1 VILVVDDDVSMR
13 LKLHHILTDAGQDVV
28 LADDG
33 IAALSALSEQ
43 EFDLVFLD
51 VMMPGLN
58 GLECLRILG
67 RSFPSLKV
75 CMLTSLQEQDLLS
88 QLSRYGAADCLAKP
102 IDPQRVLLKLD
113 KLCALPA

>member
-1 VILVVDDDVSMR
+1 VILVVDDDISMR
-13 LKLHHILTDAGQDVV
+13 RKLQQILTDAGLDVV

-33 IAALSALSEQ
+33 IEALSALSEQ

-67 RSFPSLKV
+67 RSFPRLKV
-75 CMLTSLQEQDLLS
+75 CMLTSLQEQDLLTR
-88 QLSRYGAADCLAKP
+88 LSGYGAADCLGKP
-102 IDPQRVLLKLD
+102 IDTQRVLRKVN

>member
-1 VILVVDDDVSMR
+1 MILVVDDDVFMR
-13 LKLHHILTDAGQDVV
+13 RKMHHILTDAGQDVV

-33 IAALSALSEQ
+33 IEALSVLGKH
-43 EFDLVFLD
+43 EFDMVFLD

-67 RSFPSLKV
+67 RSFPRLKV
-75 CMLTSLQEQDLLS
+75 CMLTSLREQDLLA
-88 QLSRYGAADCLAKP
+88 QLASYGAADCLTKP
-102 IDPQRVLLKLD
+102 IDPQRVLLKVN

>member
-1 VILVVDDDVSMR
+1 MILVVDDDIWTR
-13 LKLHHILTDAGQDVV
+13 RKLHHILTGAGQDVA

-33 IAALSALSEQ
+33 VEALSMLSEQ

-67 RSFPSLKV
+67 RSLPRLKV

-88 QLSRYGAADCLAKP
+88 QLSRYGAADCLGKP
-102 IDPQRVLLKLD
+102 FDPQRVLFKVD

>member
-1 VILVVDDDVSMR
+1 MILVVDDDLSMR
-13 LKLHHILTDAGQDVV
+13 LRLQHILTDAGQEVV

-33 IAALSALSEQ
+33 IEALSALSQ
-43 EFDLVFLD
+43 HEFDMVFLD
-51 VMMPGLN
+51 VLMPGLN

-67 RSFPSLKV
+67 RSFPRLKV

-88 QLSRYGAADCLAKP
+88 QLSGYGAADCLAKP
-102 IDPQRVLLKLD
+102 IDPQRVLSKVD

>member
-1 VILVVDDDVSMR
+1 MILVVDDDLFMR
-13 LKLHHILTDAGQDVV
+13 LRLQHILTDAGQQVV

-33 IAALSALSEQ
+33 IEALSALSKQ

-51 VMMPGLN
+51 VLMPGLN

-67 RSFPSLKV
+67 RSFPRLKV

-88 QLSRYGAADCLAKP
+88 QLSGYGAADCLAKP
-102 IDPQRVLLKLD
+102 IDPQRVLSKVD

>member
-1 VILVVDDDVSMR
+1 MR
-13 LKLHHILTDAGQDVV
+13 RRLHHILTDAGQDVV

-33 IAALSALSEQ
+33 IEALSVLSEQ
-43 EFDLVFLD
+43 EFDMVFLD

-67 RSFPSLKV
+67 RSFPRLKI

-88 QLSRYGAADCLAKP
+88 QLSSYGAADCLAKP
-102 IDPQRVLLKLD
+102 IDSQRVLHKVD

>member
-1 VILVVDDDVSMR
+1 MR
-13 LKLHHILTDAGQDVV
+13 RKMHHILTDAGQDVA

-33 IAALSALSEQ
+33 LEALSMLNEQ

-67 RSFPSLKV
+67 RSYPRLKV
-75 CMLTSLQEQDLLS
+75 CMLTSLREQDLLS

-102 IDPQRVLLKLD
+102 ISAQRVLSKVD